1 MRPEEQAKSRQE
13 NALPRRS
20 SKALVTFCAKSALSF
35 VAPHVKLIDSQER
48 RESNSRSGKAAQH
61 NTDSSFDLATSLAG
75 ATNSAEVMEFQEA
88 YWRKQLDILT
98 APPRRCAYLLRNL
111 AAPIKP
117 GREEFRKTSWI

>member
-35 VAPHVKLIDSQER
+35 VAPHVKLIDSQQR

-61 NTDSSFDLATSLAG
+61 TANFSFDLATSLAG

-111 AAPIKP
+111 AAPIRP

>member
-1 MRPEEQAKSRQE
+1 MRPEEQAKSRQG

-20 SKALVTFCAKSALSF
+20 SKALVRFCAKSALSF
-35 VAPHVKLIDSQER
+35 VAPHVKLIDSQQR

-61 NTDSSFDLATSLAG
+61 TANFSFDLATSLAG

-111 AAPIKP
+111 AAPIRP

>member
-20 SKALVTFCAKSALSF
+20 SKALVRFCAKSALSF
-35 VAPHVKLIDSQER
+35 VATHVKLIDSQER

-75 ATNSAEVMEFQEA
+75 AKNPAEVMEFQEA
-88 YWRKQLDILT
+88 YWRKQLDIL
-98 APPRRCAYLLRNL
+98 PPRRCAYLLRNL
-111 AAPIKP
+111 AAPIKR